1 MGDLSSIKA
10 LTFDIGGTVFDWHSS
25 IRDEVYRLATE
36 RRVEVNGAQ
45 FANEWR
51 REMFEMLAKVR
62 NSELPWMNADQIH
75 RRVLDDVAPRYP
87 ALELID
93 SDLDE
98 LNQVWHHLN
107 VWKDAPQA
115 IERLRSRYTVVVLT
129 VLSWAIAVD
138 SSKAGG
144 IEWDGIIS
152 CEFLGNYKPDAPAY
166 HARVK
171 LLGIEPNEAM
181 MVAAHYGDL
190 RAAIRA
196 GLHSAFV
203 PRPGE
208 RGEGSDLETEPQ
220 PDFDIN
226 STDFAD
232 LANQLLA

>member
-1 MGDLSSIKA
+1 MGDISSVKA

-25 IRDEVYRLATE
+25 IKDEVDRLATA
-36 RRVEVNGAQ
+36 RRVEVDAAQ

-87 ALELID
+87 VLELID

-166 HARVK
+166 HAGVK
-171 LLGIEPNEAM
+171 LLRIQPNEAM
-181 MVAAHYGDL
+181 MVAAHHSDL

-208 RGEGSDLETEPQ
+208 RGEGNDFETEPQ

-226 STDFAD
+226 SKDFAD

>member
-1 MGDLSSIKA
+1 MVDLSSIKA

-25 IRDEVYRLATE
+25 IRDEVHRLATE
-36 RRVEVNGAQ
+36 RGVEVNGAQ

-51 REMFEMLAKVR
+51 REMFKMLAKVR
-62 NSELPWMNADQIH
+62 GGALPWMNADQIH

-98 LNQVWHHLN
+98 LNQIWHHLN
-107 VWKDAPQA
+107 VWEDAPPA
-115 IERLRSRYTVVVLT
+115 IEQLRSRYTVVVLT
-129 VLSWAIAVD
+129 VLSWSIAVD
-138 SSKAGG
+138 SSKERNIG
-144 IEWDGIIS
+144 WDGIIS

-166 HARVK
+166 HAGVK

-190 RAAIRA
+190 RAAMKA
-196 GLHSAFV
+196 GLRSAFV

-208 RGEGSDLETEPQ
+208 RGEGGDFETEPQ
-220 PDFDIN
+220 PTFDIN
-226 STDFAD
+226 SKDFAD

>member
-1 MGDLSSIKA
+1 MLDLSSIKA

-25 IRDEVYRLATE
+25 IRDEVDRLAIA
-36 RRVEVNGAQ
+36 RRVEVDSAQ

-87 ALELID
+87 ALELIG

-144 IEWDGIIS
+144 IEWDGILS
-152 CEFLGNYKPDAPAY
+152 CEFLGNYKPEAPAY
-166 HARVK
+166 HAGVK
-171 LLGIEPNEAM
+171 LLGIQPNEAM
-181 MVAAHYGDL
+181 MVAAHHGDL

-208 RGEGSDLETEPQ
+208 RGEGNDLESEPQ

-226 STDFAD
+226 SKDFAD

>member
-1 MGDLSSIKA
+1 MEDLSTIRA

-25 IRDEVYRLATE
+25 IRDEVHRLATD
-36 RRVEVNGAQ
+36 RKVEVNSAQ

-62 NSELPWMNADQIH
+62 SSELPWVNADQIH

-87 ALELID
+87 TLELND

-138 SSKAGG
+138 SSKAAG
-144 IEWDGIIS
+144 IGWDGIIS

-166 HARVK
+166 HAGVET
-171 LLGIEPNEAM
+171 LG
-181 MVAAHYGDL
+181 H
-190 RAAIRA
+190 R
-196 GLHSAFV
+196 
-203 PRPGE
+203 
-208 RGEGSDLETEPQ
+208 TQ
-220 PDFDIN
+220 
-226 STDFAD
+226 
-232 LANQLLA
+232 

>member
-10 LTFDIGGTVFDWHSS
+10 LAFDIGGTVFDWHSS
-25 IRDEVYRLATE
+25 IRDEVHRLATE
-36 RRVEVNGAQ
+36 RRVEVDSAQ

-62 NSELPWMNADQIH
+62 KSELPWMNADQIH

-87 ALELID
+87 TLELND

-144 IEWDGIIS
+144 IWWDGIIS

-166 HARVK
+166 HAGVK

-181 MVAAHYGDL
+181 MVAAHYSDL

-226 STDFAD
+226 SKDFAD